1 MTGSDVSDTPLATY
15 RLQFRKEFTLRDA
28 RDLVSYL
35 ADLGISHVYASP
47 FFKARAGSS
56 HGYDIID
63 HNTLNPE
70 VGGTN
75 DFLDYCSVLKDH
87 GMGQILDFVPNHM
100 GIGQA
105 DNAWW
110 LDVLEWGTESP
121 YAEYFDIDWLPAK
134 PELRGKVLVPFLGDH
149 YGKILEEGELKLDFD
164 VEAGTFRLVLRSSFP
179 GHAGPIRAYP
189 DPGIGAVAGRS
200 RRGGGRGR

>member
-15 RLQFRKEFTLRDA
+15 RLQFRKEFTFRDA

-47 FFKARAGSS
+47 FLKARAGSS

-70 VGGTN
+70 VGGTD
-75 DFLDYCSVLKDH
+75 DFLDYCSALKQH

-121 YAEYFDIDWLPAK
+121 Y
-134 PELRGKVLVPFLGDH
+134 
-149 YGKILEEGELKLDFD
+149 
-164 VEAGTFRLVLRSSFP
+164 VE
-179 GHAGPIRAYP
+179 
-189 DPGIGAVAGRS
+189 
-200 RRGGGRGR
+200 